1 MKKEIKKGTVVKTD
15 TELLLLAGSVITT
28 VTSDG
33 EVIEYVLASD
43 TSVVL
48 EHDARLFPTR

>member
-1 MKKEIKKGTVVKTD
+1 MKKEVKKGTVKKTD
-15 TELLLLAGSVITT
+15 SELLLLAGSKITT
-28 VTSDG
+28 VTDDG
-33 EVIEYVLASD
+33 EVVEYILSSD

>member
-1 MKKEIKKGTVVKTD
+1 MKKEIKKGTVAKSD
-15 TELLLLAGSVITT
+15 TELLLLAGSKITT

>member
-1 MKKEIKKGTVVKTD
+1 MKQIKKGTVKNSN
-15 TELLLLAGSVITT
+15 TELLLLAGSKITT

-43 TSVVL
+43 TSVIL
-48 EHDARLFPTR
+48 NHQARLFPTK

>member
-1 MKKEIKKGTVVKTD
+1 MKKVKKGTVKKTN
-15 TELLLLAGSVITT
+15 TELLLLAGSKITT

-33 EVIEYVLASD
+33 EVIEYVLGSD